1 MKYCVKDG
9 EIIDPAGGYI
19 GRGDL
24 LFSDGKVVAVG
35 TNLGEISDAEV
46 ISAAGKL
53 ILPGLIDLHC
63 HLREPGR
70 EDEETVASG
79 TQAAVNGGFTAVVA
93 MANTDP
99 VADSAVVIGYVRSQA
114 TAAGMAKVY
123 PAGAITKGL
132 KGEELAEIGALAE
145 AGVAA
150 FSDDGKTVMNAAVL
164 RTAAEY
170 SKLFDKPLLLHEEDR
185 NLAGDGVMH
194 EGYWATV
201 LGLPG
206 IPAVAET
213 AQIARDLLI
222 AEYTGARFHFCHLS
236 AKESVALIRRAKEK
250 GLAVTAEVTP
260 HHLCLTDAA
269 LEGFDPVYRVG
280 PPLRGEED
288 REALW
293 EGLADGTIDAI
304 ATDHAPHSLEEKHRE
319 FSLAPTGMIGLET
332 ALAAV
337 WTELVVSGRLSRE
350 KLVERMAVNP
360 ARILHQPGG
369 RLQPGDPAD
378 LVIFDPQRHWVVK
391 PEDLASRSRNNP
403 FLGHELQGRV
413 ERVWVDGVPKY
424 VYQSFT
430 E

>member
-1 MKYCVKDG
+1 MKYCIKGG
-9 EIIDPAGGYI
+9 EIIDPAGGYL

-24 LFSDGKVVAVG
+24 LFCDGKVVAVG
-35 TNLGEISDAEV
+35 TNLAESSDAEV
-46 ISAAGKL
+46 IPATGKL
-53 ILPGLIDLHC
+53 VLPGLVDLHC

-79 TQAAVNGGFTAVVA
+79 ARAAVQGGFTAVVA

-99 VADSAVVIGYVRSQA
+99 AADNAVVISYVHGQA
-114 TAAGMAKVY
+114 TAAGFAKVY

-132 KGEELAEIGALAE
+132 KGEELAEMGAMAE
-145 AGVAA
+145 AGAAA

-185 NLAGDGVMH
+185 NLVGDGVMH
-194 EGYWATV
+194 EGYWATA

-206 IPAVAET
+206 IPSLAET

-236 AKESVALIRRAKEK
+236 AKESVALIRRAKEC

-260 HHLCLTDAA
+260 HHLCLTDAM
-269 LEGFDPVYRVG
+269 LEGFDPVYRVS
-280 PPLRGEED
+280 PPLRSEAD

-293 EGLADGTIDAI
+293 EGLSDGTIDAI

-319 FSLAPTGMIGLET
+319 FSLAPTGMTGLET

-337 WTELVVSGRLSRE
+337 WTELVITGRISRE
-350 KLVERMAVNP
+350 KLVERMAVRP
-360 ARILHQPGG
+360 AQILKKTGG
-369 RLQPGDPAD
+369 RLRPGDPAD
-378 LVIFDPQRHWVVK
+378 LMIFDPDCTWTVK
-391 PEDLASRSRNNP
+391 PEDLTSRSRNNP
-403 FLGHELQGRV
+403 FVGRELRGRV
-413 ERVWVDGVPKY
+413 ERVWVDGVLKY
-424 VYQSFT
+424 VHQSFT